1 MHRQVLVWVMY
12 FFLAFPAAAESFRV
26 LVTGE
31 LELSAENPDGSSVNL
46 AYNNAVALRMG
57 RDSRFFRGIELELSA
72 PQAWLLHQ
80 GSLSMQM
87 YGELDR
93 APVSGVNDLEGR
105 RIAFEPLPNKI
116 KIIYQIPVRASHGLR
131 SSPYATV
138 VAGITPAASFPVIFR
153 LLPII
158 KGISEEL
165 EHMQFVLNVRPI
177 LGDEGAVRLIPRY
190 PDQQREMPFTV
201 QIDGATVQNTAEE
214 QILKEGEHHLVVL
227 SEHYRTESR
236 RFIVERA
243 KRQDLIIMLQ
253 DFTPLIIFEAPEN
266 ALIFL
271 DNAQIPRETSS
282 IPVEPGAHEVKIQV
296 GDYTLTKT
304 ITAQRGKTYRVA
316 LTVGID
322 IEENE

>member
-1 MHRQVLVWVMY
+1 MYRQVLVGLIY

-31 LELSAENPDGSSVNL
+31 LELSSENPEGFSANL
-46 AYNNAVALRMG
+46 AYNNAVVIRMG
-57 RDSRFFRGIELELSA
+57 RGSRFFRGVELELSA
-72 PQAWLLHQ
+72 PQSWLLHQ
-80 GSLSMQM
+80 GSLSMLM

-93 APVSGVNDLEGR
+93 APVSGINDLEGR

-116 KIIYQIPVRASHGLR
+116 KMIYQIPVRASHGLR

-138 VAGITPAASFPVIFR
+138 IAGITPPASFPIIFR

-158 KGISEEL
+158 KGISEDL
-165 EHMQFVLNVRPI
+165 EKIQFVLNVRPI
-177 LGDEGAVRLIPRY
+177 LGEEGAVRLIPRY
-190 PDQQREMPFTV
+190 PDQHREMPFTL

-214 QILKEGEHHLVVL
+214 QILKEGEHHLVVH

-253 DFTPLIIFEAPEN
+253 DLTPLIIFEAPEN
-266 ALIFL
+266 ALIFM
-271 DNAQIPRETSS
+271 DNAQVSRETNS
-282 IPVEPGAHEVKIQV
+282 IAVEPGIHEVKVQV